1 MLQIVFPGT
10 SEYGANELKRFS
22 RTFLVRGFFLAVLVH
37 LFVLGIY
44 WIHATFFAE
53 KEKQKVRFVR
63 IMTYAELPP
72 PPSVTEDVGG
82 EGLPSENGGR
92 AAGRRGSGSGSGA
105 GSAESRRISREAISR
120 EAGSKGILGM
130 MTGVNVR
137 AVEDG
142 LLGDS
147 GEGNGV
153 GENMDRLLS
162 SLDEEGPA
170 AGGSGTGNGTAP
182 GLDYDNIQV
191 RGGRSDKRADIDD
204 LVSKLGSASGGAVSR
219 KGALKIDNTSEVAG
233 QGKRSAQRS
242 ADAIREVL
250 LRHVPA
256 VKYCYERKLR
266 ENPDLKGKIVVLIT
280 VAPDGSVSDA
290 AVVSSTLGDPDVE
303 QCILSRIRQW
313 KDFEPIDS
321 NEGTVTFKQ
330 TYTFGS

>member
-1 MLQIVFPGT
+1 M
-10 SEYGANELKRFS
+10 
-22 RTFLVRGFFLAVLVH
+22 
-37 LFVLGIY
+37 
-44 WIHATFFAE
+44 
-53 KEKQKVRFVR
+53 R

-82 EGLPSENGGR
+82 EGLVSENGGK
-92 AAGRRGSGSGSGA
+92 AAKRRGLQSGA
-105 GSAESRRISREAISR
+105 GPSAESRRISREAISR

-162 SLDEEGPA
+162 SLDEEGPT
-170 AGGSGTGNGTAP
+170 AGGSGAGNGTAP

-191 RGGRSDKRADIDD
+191 RGGRSDKQADIDD
-204 LVSKLGSASGGAVSR
+204 LVSKLGSARGGAVSR

-233 QGKRSAQRS
+233 QGKRSALRS
-242 ADAIREVL
+242 SDAIREVL

-266 ENPDLKGKIVVLIT
+266 ENPSLRGKIVVQIT

-290 AVVSSTLGDPDVE
+290 AVVSSTLADPEVE

-321 NEGTVTFKQ
+321 REGTVTFKQ